1 MELIVPGV
9 TAMELKLDIMKPT
22 ESQKIKLQGQ
32 YDNKLSELEIP
43 DTKLIA
49 KWKWIDDL
57 AKWSYI
63 TLGNSCLYIFK
74 KRF

>member
-9 TAMELKLDIMKPT
+9 TAMELKVDIMKST
-22 ESQKIKLQGQ
+22 ESQKIKLQAQ
-32 YDNKLSELEIP
+32 CDNKLSELEIH

-63 TLGNSCLYIFK
+63 TLGNSF
-74 KRF
+74 

>member
-9 TAMELKLDIMKPT
+9 TAMELKVDIMKPT
-22 ESQKIKLQGQ
+22 ESQKIKLQAQ
-32 YDNKLSELEIP
+32 CDNKLSELESH

-63 TLGNSCLYIFK
+63 TLGNSF
-74 KRF
+74 

>member
-9 TAMELKLDIMKPT
+9 TAMELKVDIMKPT
-22 ESQKIKLQGQ
+22 ESQKIKLQAQ
-32 YDNKLSELEIP
+32 CDNKLSELEIHY
-43 DTKLIA
+43 TKLIA

-63 TLGNSCLYIFK
+63 TLGNSF
-74 KRF
+74 

>member
-9 TAMELKLDIMKPT
+9 TAMELKVDTMKPT
-22 ESQKIKLQGQ
+22 ESQKIKLQAQ
-32 YDNKLSELEIP
+32 CDNKLSELEIH

-63 TLGNSCLYIFK
+63 TLGNSF
-74 KRF
+74 

>member
-9 TAMELKLDIMKPT
+9 TAMELKVDIMKPT
-22 ESQKIKLQGQ
+22 ESQKIKLQAQ
-32 YDNKLSELEIP
+32 CDNKLSELESH

-63 TLGNSCLYIFK
+63 ALGNSF
-74 KRF
+74 